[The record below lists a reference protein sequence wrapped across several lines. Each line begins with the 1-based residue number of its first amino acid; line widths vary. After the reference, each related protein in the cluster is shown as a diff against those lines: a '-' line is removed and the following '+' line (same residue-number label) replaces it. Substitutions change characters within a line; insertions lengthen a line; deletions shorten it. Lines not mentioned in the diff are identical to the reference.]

1 LPSSTLEATP
11 APTDLLARFRRDLP
25 YYAAACLKITTKD
38 ARLVH
43 LEMNRAQQIVHE
55 KLAKQRR
62 ETGWIRA
69 IILKARQEGV
79 STWIAARFF
88 RAIHLW
94 SNTQALVV
102 ADEDDRSGILYEI
115 YDRFYENLPPEL
127 RIQKRTSLKRK
138 RRALANGSEL
148 AVETARDVQAGRA
161 MTVQRLHISEL
172 AAWVNADTTMTSLL
186 SAVPPLGSE
195 IVIES
200 TAQGV
205 GNRFHRM
212 WEDAE
217 SGNSEW
223 IPIFLPWWI
232 HEEYRRELDDDQRDA
247 ILQTLSDWERE
258 AFELGIEWEG
268 ELHLLDLEQIAWRRA
283 TIANLFEGDERTFR
297 QEFPSTALEAFLV
310 SGNAFFDE
318 EALQDYVRRAR
329 PPEIRGNLL
338 KESGGIILRPATRGY
353 LRVWEMP
360 AKGGHYV
367 IGADTAEGKLAAAR
381 DTGISEPDAERGGRD
396 FNSADVILV
405 EEEVESRD
413 SLGKLER
420 RRERR
425 MRQVATLHGR
435 MAPEVFAEQLHML
448 GYLYSCAGVLG
459 RRTTRVPAL
468 EAVERNHASGQT
480 ILRILRKEL
489 RYPRLFWHR
498 RVNVRVEKPSDV
510 LGWVTNVDT
519 RRPMLDELGRALR
532 QGSIDIPSADTI
544 REMTT
549 FVMGDDGEPEAQEGC
564 HDDRVLSLGITL
576 QMALHHHSDDEP
588 VPAPEPEVADTPTGL

>member
-1 LPSSTLEATP
+1 VA
-11 APTDLLARFRRDLP
+11 
-25 YYAAACLKITTKD
+25 
-38 ARLVH
+38 
-43 LEMNRAQQIVHE
+43 NRAQRIIQK
-55 KLAKQRR
+55 KLSAQR
-62 ETGWIRA
+62 EATGRVRA
-69 IILKARQEGV
+69 CILKARQEGA
-79 STWIAARFF
+79 STWIAARTF
-88 RAIHLW
+88 RRMHLW
-94 SNTQALVV
+94 SNTQALVI
-102 ADEDDRSGILYEI
+102 ADKDDRSGVLYDI
-115 YDRFYENLPPEL
+115 YDRFHENLPPEL
-127 RIQKRTSLKRK
+127 RLPRRTSLKRK
-138 RRALANGSEL
+138 RLVLVNDSEL
-148 AVETARDVQAGRA
+148 AVETAGDLQAGRA
-161 MTVQRLHISEL
+161 MTIHVLHISEL
-172 AAWVNADTTMTSLL
+172 AAWPKPDETLTSVLP
-186 SAVPPLGSE
+186 AVPPDGSE
-195 IVIES
+195 IVVES

-212 WEDAE
+212 WEEAE

-232 HEEYRRELDDDQRDA
+232 HEEYRRELDDDQREA
-247 ILQTLSDWERE
+247 ILQTLSEWERE
-258 AFELGIEWEG
+258 ALEEGIEWEG
-268 ELHLLDLEQIAWRRA
+268 DLHLLDLEQIAWRRA
-283 TIANLFEGDERTFR
+283 TITNLYEGDERIFR

-338 KESGGIILRPATRGY
+338 KEGGGIILRPAARGY

-367 IGADTAEGKLAAAR
+367 IGADTAEGRLVAAR

-413 SLGKLER
+413 RNGKLVR
-420 RRERR
+420 RREPR

-468 EAVERNHASGQT
+468 EAIERNHASGQT
-480 ILRILRKEL
+480 ILRVLRKEL

-498 RVNVRVEKPSDV
+498 RMNVRVEKPSDV

-519 RRPMLDELGRALR
+519 RRPMLDEFARGVR
-532 QGSIDIPSADTI
+532 QGTIEILSPDTI

-549 FVMGDDGEPEAQEGC
+549 FVMAEDGEPEAQEGC
-564 HDDRVLSLGITL
+564 HDDRVLSFGITL
-576 QMALHHHSDDEP
+576 QMARHHHSDDEP
-588 VPAPEPEVADTPTGL
+588 IPAPEVETADTPTGL